1 MERGKIIVVEGPS
14 NAGKTTT
21 CQYMKKYENCVV
33 IDECNVYEPNHPRP
47 SQSLDHEIAN
57 QLFFFQV
64 EMRRMRKATKLALEG
79 KNVILDRC
87 GLSIVA
93 IAYAFERLGKYPT
106 FQHALDQY
114 FKLFEDGELLMP
126 DEYVFLYTDDDN
138 TRQRNSTRG
147 KKLSEEWI
155 GSSFTEF
162 QNKFYEAAANVI
174 PHSQRIS
181 TSGEEKNYVSR
192 IIAQILNV
200 QELTDRDL

>member
-21 CQYMKKYENCVV
+21 CQYMKNYENCVV

-47 SQSLDHEIAN
+47 SKSLEQEIKN
-57 QLFFFQV
+57 QLFFFKV
-64 EMRRMRKATKLALEG
+64 EMRRMRRATQLALEG

-93 IAYAFERLGKYPT
+93 IAYAFEKLGKYPT
-106 FQHALDQY
+106 FQHALEQY
-114 FKLFEDGELLMP
+114 FKLFKDGEVLIP
-126 DEYVFLYTDDDN
+126 DEYLFLYTDDKN
-138 TRQRNSTRG
+138 TRQRNGTRG

-155 GSSFTEF
+155 GSDFTKY

-174 PHSQRIS
+174 PHSRRIS
-181 TSGEEKNYVSR
+181 TSGQKKDYVSK
-192 IIAQILNV
+192 IIAGILKV
-200 QELTDRDL
+200 QELSER